1 MRDPMINAVT
11 DAMTDEMT
19 DHVEV
24 KFWGTRGSLAV
35 NGPAHKVFGGNTSC
49 IEMRSSGQSIIFDAG
64 SGLLACGEALL
75 ARGVTEID
83 IFLTHFHADHLC
95 GLPFFQP
102 FFEPAFS
109 VRLHSFDTGVA
120 TTEAAV
126 DAYMRPP
133 LFPVT
138 RDIFTAKVEYFTHKS
153 DAKVD
158 IGGYHIDACPIPHPG
173 GAHAL
178 RATRDTRI
186 CVYATDT
193 EHQPGAPSAAL
204 IDFMSQADL
213 AIYDCT
219 FSDEEFDARLGWGH
233 STWQEG
239 VRLARAASV
248 KQFAI
253 FHHDPKR
260 TDSALHDIENKAR
273 QMFDGAFAARD
284 FQTVEL

>member
-1 MRDPMINAVT
+1 MADNFA
-11 DAMTDEMT
+11 
-19 DHVEV
+19 V

-35 NGPAHKVFGGNTSC
+35 SGPAHRLFGGNTACVEVSHG
-49 IEMRSSGQSIIFDAG
+49 GQSLIFDAG
-64 SGLLACGEALL
+64 SGLLACGDALL
-75 ARGVTEID
+75 ARGVKEID

-95 GLPFFQP
+95 GLPFFPP
-102 FFEPAFS
+102 FFDASFN
-109 VRLHSFDTGVA
+109 VRLHSFDTGNA
-120 TTEAAV
+120 TTQAAV

-138 RDIFTAKVEYFTHKS
+138 RDIFTAQVEFFTH
-153 DAKVD
+153 APQTQIA
-158 IGGYHIDACPIPHPG
+158 IGDFQVDACPIPHPG

-178 RATRDTRI
+178 RASIGTRA

-193 EHQPGAPSAAL
+193 EHQPGTPNDAL
-204 IDFMSQADL
+204 VAFMRQADL

-219 FSDEEFDARLGWGH
+219 YCDEEFDARIGWGH

-239 VRLARAASV
+239 VRLAQAAAV
-248 KQFAI
+248 ENFAI

-260 TDSALHDIENKAR
+260 SDTALLEIERAAR
-273 QMFDGAFAARD
+273 ALFKGAFAARD

>member
-1 MRDPMINAVT
+1 MADPFT
-11 DAMTDEMT
+11 
-19 DHVEV
+19 V

-35 NGPAHKVFGGNTSC
+35 NGPAHQKFGGNTSC
-49 IEMRSSGQSIIFDAG
+49 VEITNGAQSVIFDAG
-64 SGLLACGEALL
+64 SGLLACGDALL
-75 ARGVTEID
+75 ARGAKEID

-95 GLPFFQP
+95 GLPFFPP
-102 FFEPAFS
+102 FFDAAFS
-109 VRLHSFDTGVA
+109 VRLHSFDTGGT

-138 RDIFTAKVEYFTHKS
+138 RDIFTARVEFFTHAS
-153 DAKVD
+153 HTSVE
-158 IGGYHIDACPIPHPG
+158 IGDFRVDACPIPHPG

-178 RATRDTRI
+178 RASNQARA

-193 EHQPGAPSAAL
+193 EHQPGTPNADL
-204 IDFMSQADL
+204 IAFMQHADL

-219 FSDEEFDARLGWGH
+219 YCDEEFDARMGWGH

-239 VRLARAASV
+239 VRLAQAAAV

-260 TDSALHDIENKAR
+260 SDAALLDIERAAR
-273 QMFDGAFAARD
+273 QLFSGAFAARD
-284 FQTVEL
+284 FQTVKL